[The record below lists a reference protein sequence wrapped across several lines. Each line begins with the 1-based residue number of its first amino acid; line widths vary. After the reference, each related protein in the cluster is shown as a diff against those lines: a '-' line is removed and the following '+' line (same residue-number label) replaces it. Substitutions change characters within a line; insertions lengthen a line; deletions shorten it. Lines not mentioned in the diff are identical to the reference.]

1 MLLETAERD
10 TLTLCFMIPNVSHL
24 LIFRD
29 YQNNSSV
36 MRKVITE
43 LLRFGYYTKLYLGS
57 NPGSYFQSNSIS
69 AQNTAV
75 ITIKITGITLLEYK
89 IDDYTDYFI
98 AELQNRKNVIHF
110 ENVVL
115 NHEKQISGINISI
128 KITESVKVKSEVQAA

>member
-1 MLLETAERD
+1 MLLDTSERD
-10 TLTLCFMIPNVSHL
+10 TLTLCFLIPNVSHL

-29 YQNNSSV
+29 YQNDSNV

-57 NPGSYFQSNSIS
+57 NPESYLNSYTFTS
-69 AQNTAV
+69 KDSAV
-75 ITIKITGITLLEYK
+75 IRIKITGIALLEYK

-110 ENVVL
+110 ENVGL
-115 NHEKQISGINISI
+115 NREKQISGINISI
-128 KITESVKVKSEVQAA
+128 KVTESVKVKSEIQAA

>member
-1 MLLETAERD
+1 MLLDTAERD
-10 TLTLCFMIPNVSHL
+10 TLTLSFMIPNVSHL

-29 YQNNSSV
+29 YYNNSSV

-57 NPGSYFQSNSIS
+57 NPESYFKSNSIS
-69 AQNTAV
+69 TQNTAV
-75 ITIKITGITLLEYK
+75 VNIKITGITLLEYK

-115 NHEKQISGINISI
+115 NHEKQISGINIAI
-128 KITESVKVKSEVQAA
+128 KITESVKVKSEIQAA

>member
-1 MLLETAERD
+1 
-10 TLTLCFMIPNVSHL
+10 
-24 LIFRD
+24 
-29 YQNNSSV
+29 

-57 NPGSYFQSNSIS
+57 NPGSYFQSNKVT

-75 ITIKITGITLLEYK
+75 INIKITGITFLEYK

-110 ENVVL
+110 ENVIL
-115 NHEKQISGINISI
+115 NHEKQISGIDISI
-128 KITESVKVKSEVQAA
+128 KITESVKVKPEIQAA